1 MELYV
6 LNKIN
11 YPGHI
16 VTTIEVNDMSEL
28 ETAKCR
34 YSERTMSELRQEY
47 GNDIV
52 AITWDEFYEQ
62 VEKPYL
68 LRLQKPFKEITE
80 EEWDNMLNCLP
91 PMRWHDFVP
100 GLNVFFC
107 SEGYTAD
114 LHGCYIKD
122 RVNGKYY
129 TALRSRF
136 ISDEELFNDFKNCI
150 K

>member
-6 LNKIN
+6 FDPKN
-11 YPGHI
+11 YHGGI
-16 VTTIEVNDMSEL
+16 ITTIEVNDISEL

-34 YSERTMSELRQEY
+34 YSKRILSKLKQQY
-47 GNDIV
+47 GDGII
-52 AITWDEFYEQ
+52 ALTWDEYYEQ
-62 VEKPYL
+62 YDSPYKKS
-68 LRLQKPFKEITE
+68 LQTPFKEITAE
-80 EEWDNMLNCLP
+80 QWEDMLNCLP
-91 PMRWHDFVP
+91 PMKWHDFAA

-107 SEGYTAD
+107 SEAYTGD

-122 RVNGKYY
+122 RTTGKFY

-136 ISDEELFNDFKNCI
+136 ISDEQLFNDFKECI